1 MAMNSLQK
9 MYIEMVEKAL
19 DRYVSRQRCND
30 DHVLEAMRYAVLGGG
45 KRVRA
50 LLVLNFNRVL
60 GGAANDAMEFAAAIE
75 MVHAYSLIHDDLPCM
90 DDDDFRRGKP
100 SCHKQFDEATALLAG
115 DALLTM
121 AFESLSQ
128 AELPPERVVKA
139 VEIFSRLIGV
149 VGMIGGQE
157 MDLEAENPDTRPDLD
172 TLRTLCARK
181 TCALLQASCQLGVLA
196 AGGTEEQLS
205 AAGEYAYQLGM
216 AFQIVDDILDVTA
229 DPEKLGKPVGSDAAN
244 GKVTHVTLLGLEGA
258 SQEADRYTARALEL
272 LERFPGSEPLKELTR
287 NLLHRDY

>member
-1 MAMNSLQK
+1 MQEYLAAIDAALEQILSRNPLTPHRVLDAMHYS
-9 MYIEMVEKAL
+9 VFA
-19 DRYVSRQRCND
+19 
-30 DHVLEAMRYAVLGGG
+30 GG
-45 KRVRA
+45 KRIRPCLTLAFCQLCGGDPMAA
-50 LLVLNFNRVL
+50 LPFACGIELVQT
-60 GGAANDAMEFAAAIE
+60 
-75 MVHAYSLIHDDLPCM
+75 YSLIHDDLPCM

-196 AGGTEEQLS
+196 AGGTEEQLT

-258 SQEADRYTARALEL
+258 SQEADRYTARALSL

>member
-1 MAMNSLQK
+1 MAALPFACG
-9 MYIEMVEKAL
+9 IE
-19 DRYVSRQRCND
+19 
-30 DHVLEAMRYAVLGGG
+30 
-45 KRVRA
+45 
-50 LLVLNFNRVL
+50 LVQT
-60 GGAANDAMEFAAAIE
+60 
-75 MVHAYSLIHDDLPCM
+75 YSLIHDDLPCM

-128 AELPPERVVKA
+128 AALPPERVVKA

-258 SQEADRYTARALEL
+258 SQEADRHTARALEL

>member
-1 MAMNSLQK
+1 MQEYLAAIDAALEQILSRNPLTPHRVLDAMHYS
-9 MYIEMVEKAL
+9 VFA
-19 DRYVSRQRCND
+19 
-30 DHVLEAMRYAVLGGG
+30 GG
-45 KRVRA
+45 KRIRPCLTLAFCQLCGGDPTTA
-50 LLVLNFNRVL
+50 LPFACGIELVQT
-60 GGAANDAMEFAAAIE
+60 
-75 MVHAYSLIHDDLPCM
+75 YSLIHDDLPCM

-196 AGGTEEQLS
+196 AGGTEEQLT

-258 SQEADRYTARALEL
+258 SQEADRYTARALSL

>member
-1 MAMNSLQK
+1 MQEYLAAIDAALEQILSRNPLTPHRVLDAMHYS
-9 MYIEMVEKAL
+9 VFA
-19 DRYVSRQRCND
+19 
-30 DHVLEAMRYAVLGGG
+30 GG
-45 KRVRA
+45 KRIRPCLTLAFCQLCGGDPMAA
-50 LLVLNFNRVL
+50 LPFACGIELVQT
-60 GGAANDAMEFAAAIE
+60 
-75 MVHAYSLIHDDLPCM
+75 YSLIHDDLPCM

-172 TLRTLCARK
+172 TLRALCARK

>member
-1 MAMNSLQK
+1 MQEYLAAIDAALEQILSRNPLTPHRVLDAMHYS
-9 MYIEMVEKAL
+9 VFA
-19 DRYVSRQRCND
+19 
-30 DHVLEAMRYAVLGGG
+30 GG
-45 KRVRA
+45 KRIRPCLTLAFCQLCGGDPMAA
-50 LLVLNFNRVL
+50 LPFACGIELVQT
-60 GGAANDAMEFAAAIE
+60 
-75 MVHAYSLIHDDLPCM
+75 YSLIHDDLPCM

-258 SQEADRYTARALEL
+258 SQEADRYTARALSL

>member
-1 MAMNSLQK
+1 MQEYLAAIDAALEQILSRNPLTPHRVLDAMHYS
-9 MYIEMVEKAL
+9 VFA
-19 DRYVSRQRCND
+19 
-30 DHVLEAMRYAVLGGG
+30 GG
-45 KRVRA
+45 KRIRPCLTLAFCQLCGGDPMAA
-50 LLVLNFNRVL
+50 LPFACGIELVQT
-60 GGAANDAMEFAAAIE
+60 
-75 MVHAYSLIHDDLPCM
+75 YSLIHDDLPCM

>member
-1 MAMNSLQK
+1 MQEYLAAIDAALEQILSRNPLTPHRVLDAMHYS
-9 MYIEMVEKAL
+9 VFA
-19 DRYVSRQRCND
+19 
-30 DHVLEAMRYAVLGGG
+30 GG
-45 KRVRA
+45 KRIRPCLTLAFCQLCGGNPMAA
-50 LLVLNFNRVL
+50 LPFACGIELVQT
-60 GGAANDAMEFAAAIE
+60 
-75 MVHAYSLIHDDLPCM
+75 YSLIHDDLPCM

-128 AELPPERVVKA
+128 AALPPERVVKA

-258 SQEADRYTARALEL
+258 SQEADRYTARALSL